1 MNEEETISSDTK
13 QRPDPMKTT
22 IASGDSQALDGETEV
37 VSPISD
43 LAEASMVEEDDMIVL
58 LEDTDGPDL
67 LSTCPGED
75 LHPCDL
81 DELPEMSAELVDD
94 LPEVEDVED
103 ITSLVEGAKRKSRKS
118 KVKPSPWKIDNLDQF
133 KELAIEHWRPG
144 VAAAAL
150 LIALILAASSFWSGL
165 GSTVTAADEFS
176 KTAIAAGQF
185 EEWIVQT
192 LDQHMVGTGME
203 K

>member
-1 MNEEETISSDTK
+1 MMNEEETISSDTK

-22 IASGDSQALDGETEV
+22 IASDDSQALDGETEV

-43 LAEASMVEEDDMIVL
+43 LADASMVEEDEMIVL

-103 ITSLVEGAKRKSRKS
+103 ITSLVEGAKRRS
-118 KVKPSPWKIDNLDQF
+118 KVKPSPWKIDNFDQF

-144 VAAAAL
+144 AAAAAL

-185 EEWIVQT
+185 EEWVVETI
-192 LDQHMVGTGME
+192 DQHMVGTGME